1 MQMKKVGGRE
11 RRIRETKTLP
21 PEEKS
26 G

>member
-1 MQMKKVGGRE
+1 MKKVGGRE